1 MRIYKHRQRATVLH
15 VAFGVGLAISMGAF
29 LMAPESRMGA
39 GAAAAVLALCAFLFH
54 ALTVEVSRNEVV
66 AAFGP
71 GVIRK
76 RWRIDDIDEVRP
88 VQNPWYYGWGI
99 RLIPHGWMFNVSGL
113 EAVEMQLKNG
123 KKFRIGT
130 DDPQGL
136 TEAIRNAREGVEG
149 T

>member
-1 MRIYKHRQRATVLH
+1 MRIYKHRQPATLLH
-15 VAFGVGLAISMGAF
+15 VTFGVGLAVSIGAF
-29 LMAPESRMGA
+29 MLAPESRLGA
-39 GAAAAVLALCAFLFH
+39 GAAAAMLAVGAFLFH

-71 GVIRK
+71 GLIRK
-76 RWRIDDIDEVRP
+76 RFRIDDIKEVKP
-88 VQNPWYYGWGI
+88 VRNPWYYGWGI

-113 EAVEMQLKNG
+113 EAVEMHLKNG

-149 T
+149 K

>member
-1 MRIYKHRQRATVLH
+1 MYIYRHRQSATVLN
-15 VAFGVGLAISMGAF
+15 VALGMGLAISIAGF
-29 LMAPESRMGA
+29 VLAPEGRIATG
-39 GAAAAVLALCAFLFH
+39 GAAAAIAICAFLFY
-54 ALTVEVSRNEVV
+54 ALTVEVDRNEVV

-76 RWRIDDIDEVRP
+76 RWRIDDIEEVKR
-88 VQNPWYYGWGI
+88 VRNPWYYGWGI
-99 RLIPHGWMFNVSGL
+99 RLTPHGWMFNVSGL
-113 EAVEMQLKNG
+113 EAVEMHLKNG